1 MERALTRILISS
13 VKYEEILQ
21 ANKTKQKKSLKNK
34 TSKTEKQRKAKLC
47 TKFCVGQSYR
57 IFEEVN
63 SPSDSG
69 LAGSH
74 RKKSHSC
81 FYFCLCTIMT
91 RTVGRVEWEGEEV
104 TEFGLAIQAATLG
117 EKGGG
122 GGFGEG
128 EGGRG
133 GGHYLCSSTKASSFS
148 GMQPR

>member
-13 VKYEEILQ
+13 MKDEEILQ
-21 ANKTKQKKSLKNK
+21 ANKTKTKKSLKNK

-74 RKKSHSC
+74 RKKVSQSC
-81 FYFCLCTIMT
+81 FYFCLCTIMKH
-91 RTVGRVEWEGEEV
+91 TVGGVEWEGRRSLNSASPS
-104 TEFGLAIQAATLG
+104 GQPLSAR
-117 EKGGG
+117 GGG
-122 GGFGEG
+122 GGFG
-128 EGGRG
+128 GGRG